1 MNGPHPPFNGINLI
15 SGSPTVFTIPWHH
28 LLLQAGRNDQFF
40 NSKGGGE
47 EREKKYQRKES
58 SIFASPCKGTR
69 RGINSNFW
77 MDGGP
82 RFCRKKKKK
91 KTRSKLATVVQRN
104 YTCHVNIHKRRI
116 RQTVRT
122 MPSLRYLAYTCGKN
136 CHFIEPRVP
145 AVFKRNSARG
155 KMRFVALTFFLS
167 FFFVEIPKIRKN
179 FLAKL

>member
-1 MNGPHPPFNGINLI
+1 
-15 SGSPTVFTIPWHH
+15 
-28 LLLQAGRNDQFF
+28 
-40 NSKGGGE
+40 
-47 EREKKYQRKES
+47 
-58 SIFASPCKGTR
+58 
-69 RGINSNFW
+69 

-167 FFFVEIPKIRKN
+167 FFFGRDSENSKKFSRETMITRIISLSLSFRFYFYYIRTRN
-179 FLAKL
+179 FYNNAFIAVSRSTYAQRCTSNSVVAVLKSCPAGR